1 MSAPDHDKHH
11 PILNPLDR
19 NAEVLFGLFMC
30 LTFTGTIGVA
40 TAGREDVRT
49 MMIAAIGCN
58 AAWGMVDGIM
68 FILRSLVARGHLMRV
83 GRAVRSASDPAQ
95 GRSLIAD
102 ELDPR
107 FVRAMG
113 DEAVERVR
121 AMIAASPQ
129 PSHGPRLE
137 WEEVRAAVAIFFL
150 VFFSTFPVVLPFIL
164 IADVGT
170 AKRVSSL
177 VAIAM
182 LFGCGYTWGRH
193 AGQSPWRVGGIM
205 VLLGVTIESV
215 IIALGG

>member
-1 MSAPDHDKHH
+1 MPAPDHDRHH
-11 PILNPLDR
+11 PILDPLDR

-58 AAWGMVDGIM
+58 AAWGLVDGIM
-68 FILRSLVARGHLMRV
+68 FILRSLVARGHLMRI
-83 GRAVRSASDPAQ
+83 GRAVRAAADPAA
-95 GRSLIAD
+95 GRALIAD

-113 DEAVERVR
+113 DEAVERIR
-121 AMIAASPQ
+121 AMVVSSPQ
-129 PSHGPRLE
+129 PSRGPNLE
-137 WEEVRAAVAIFFL
+137 WEEVQAAIAIFFL
-150 VFFSTFPVVLPFIL
+150 VFFSTFPVVLPFML

-205 VLLGVTIESV
+205 VLLGLTIESV